1 MNNKIKSH
9 WNLKLKRGIKS
20 KIRKLRRLHPVLS
33 LTHRKTALVLAGGG
47 AKSLCQIG
55 VLKVLEREKIP
66 IDMIVGCSMGA
77 IVGAL
82 FSIGVPVE
90 KIERII
96 LDFCQFK
103 QIKEIEKTFTLEAEG
118 IWKIG
123 EFMRDLSFY
132 LVNWFKESMW
142 NEQTMIDGLSKLI
155 SPELTFSGTNIPF
168 FCVATDIKK
177 GKRVIIG
184 EGNLLRSVVASV
196 SIPGL
201 FTPIKEKDKLLVDGG
216 VLSRMPVIAAEK
228 MGADFVIAISS
239 GDLNDKESLKALDI
253 IIRTNEIKEVEFARI
268 ESLLADFLFSPSTG
282 EWDWFSFSHAEEIIK
297 KGEEEATAQ
306 ISSLKKAL
314 VDRDLQ
320 KKNLRGLVL
329 PIFY

>member
-1 MNNKIKSH
+1 MNNKNESR
-9 WNLKLKRGIKS
+9 WNLKQKIKS
-20 KIRKLRRLHPVLS
+20 KIRRLHPIRS
-33 LTHRKTALVLAGGG
+33 LTHRKTALILAGGG

-66 IDMIVGCSMGA
+66 IDMIVGCSMGS

-103 QIKEIEKTFTLEAEG
+103 QIKEIEKTFTLETEG

-132 LVNWFKESMW
+132 LVNWFKEAMW
-142 NEQTMIDGLSKLI
+142 NEQTMINGLSKII
-155 SPELTFSGTNIPF
+155 SPELTFSQTNIPF

-177 GKRVIIG
+177 GKRIIIR
-184 EGNLLRSVVASV
+184 EGNLLRAVVAST

-201 FTPIKEKDKLLVDGG
+201 FTPIKEKDNLLVDGG
-216 VLSRMPVIAAEK
+216 VLSRMPVTAAEK

-239 GDLNDKESLKALDI
+239 GDLNSKEPLKALDVM
-253 IIRTNEIKEVEFARI
+253 IRTSEIKEVEFARI

-282 EWDWFSFSHAEEIIK
+282 EWDWFSFSHAEEIIRR
-297 KGEEEATAQ
+297 GEKEATAQ
-306 ISSLKKAL
+306 ISSLKEAL
-314 VDRDLQ
+314 ISGNPE
-320 KKNLRGLVL
+320 KKKLRKLVL
-329 PIFY
+329 PLFY